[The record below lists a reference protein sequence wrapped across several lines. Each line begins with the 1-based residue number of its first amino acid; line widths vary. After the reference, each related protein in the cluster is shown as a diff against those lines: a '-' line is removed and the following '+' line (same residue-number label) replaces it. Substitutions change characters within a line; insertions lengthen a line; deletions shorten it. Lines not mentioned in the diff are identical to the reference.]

1 MRTNGN
7 THLSNH
13 LPRQNSAGLRQEL
26 QGLLIFLTMAPAAG
40 AASAK
45 RKRTSATEKPT
56 KKRRASSGDEE
67 AEEDPNAKILLMEQG
82 ILESR
87 KNYND
92 IAVLL
97 TQAQDFATGKPES
110 MLSTVALCRI
120 FMRLLAQGS
129 LIAKK
134 SLSEKETVVVGWLK
148 DQFGQF
154 KAVLLELLGEEEVAS
169 TALTLCMRILKA
181 EGQHLY
187 DKAEYTFPRA
197 FMEDIVTRLIA
208 ADNDE
213 VRQAFIEEFAEQ
225 FDDIRYYTFKST
237 KYVCHPPSLHI
248 SLQD

>member
-1 MRTNGN
+1 
-7 THLSNH
+7 
-13 LPRQNSAGLRQEL
+13 
-26 QGLLIFLTMAPAAG
+26 MAPAAG

-45 RKRTSATEKPT
+45 RKRSAATEKPT

-67 AEEDPNAKILLMEQG
+67 EEDPNAKILLMEQG

-97 TQAQDFATGKPES
+97 TQAKDFEAGKPES

-154 KAVLLELLGEEEVAS
+154 KEVLLDLLGEEEVAA
-169 TALTLCMRILKA
+169 TALTLCMRTLKA

-225 FDDIRYYTFKST
+225 FDDIRYYTFKSA
-237 KYVCHPPSLHI
+237 K
-248 SLQD
+248 